1 MSSAHNLAVNDIE
14 QPCMKPNVRFDN
26 ADSALVYDTVCNY
39 HWEIFQDQTGFVHN
53 YLVASPGYQRRSMR
67 YITLSEFVKLDHH
80 ELFIIKFQNDK
91 ILKMRI

>member
-39 HWEIFQDQTGFVHN
+39 HWEIFQDKQD
-53 YLVASPGYQRRSMR
+53 LS
-67 YITLSEFVKLDHH
+67 ITIWQPPQDTNGD
-80 ELFIIKFQNDK
+80 Q
-91 ILKMRI
+91 